1 MAPAGRDALALLK
14 AGGAGFRPRRRPHEV
29 GLGCPRAREAQR
41 RLGSHPALPPP
52 SPPFER
58 RRRHARRHFSQRA
71 IFSRE
76 APPQSIFLRHLG
88 QTGRLAQAAR
98 HARAWAASKPV
109 VRASHLARAA
119 PENFRGR
126 ASQRSSCLSQAQ
138 LSQHGTAAR
147 AHLLG
152 AYDCERGT
160 GEGSVE
166 RRQAARRDGVQVW
179 VRVRVI
185 QGKRACGRAGGRVQK
200 QQQQQGLLWCVALA
214 WLWLRVG
221 VGVGRGGRRSASAST
236 LLSTWE
242 GSRVR
247 PRLRSP
253 NPHG

>member
-1 MAPAGRDALALLK
+1 MGTARRASPAPSEPSAHESA
-14 AGGAGFRPRRRPHEV
+14 RRRPQAAAAGAQPAARAARDFFLGGVRIAFSCNIRGKPGGQLGLQGTRVRV
-29 GLGCPRAREAQR
+29 GCKQTMPRAKSWPGP
-41 RLGSHPALPPP
+41 RL
-52 SPPFER
+52 
-58 RRRHARRHFSQRA
+58 HAYR
-71 IFSRE
+71 
-76 APPQSIFLRHLG
+76 
-88 QTGRLAQAAR
+88 
-98 HARAWAASKPV
+98 
-109 VRASHLARAA
+109 LARAA
-119 PENFRGR
+119 PANFRGR
-126 ASQRSSCLSQAQ
+126 ASLRSSCHCQAQ

-221 VGVGRGGRRSASAST
+221 VGVGRRGRRSASAST
-236 LLSTWE
+236 WELS
-242 GSRVR
+242 GVLPCR
-247 PRLRSP
+247 RSP
-253 NPHG
+253 NLHS